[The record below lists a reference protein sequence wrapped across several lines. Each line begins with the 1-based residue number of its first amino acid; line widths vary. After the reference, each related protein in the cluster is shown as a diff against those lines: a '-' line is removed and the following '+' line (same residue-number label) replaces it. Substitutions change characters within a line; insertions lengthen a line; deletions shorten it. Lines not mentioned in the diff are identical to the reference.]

1 MPRPGTV
8 RVRSLVL
15 LAAGAMVLVGCGS
28 GTSLLVPGPGRA
40 HRHDVVHAPSRVS
53 PGVPAAAVHVIEG
66 WADALRAGHVTAAAR
81 YFHIPSF
88 FFSGSGPV
96 VELRS
101 LTDAEAINAGLPCGA
116 RFLTAKLEGPYVN
129 VLFRL
134 TNRPG
139 PGGAGGCGSGEGE
152 TARTNFLIRGGLI
165 VQWMRAPDQPG
176 DNGTPTTPANPTT
189 PSAPSP
195 TAPSP
200 PPGATTG
207 GGGTPL
213 V

>member
-1 MPRPGTV
+1 MSRAGTV
-8 RVRSLVL
+8 AAGPLAL
-15 LAAGAMVLVGCGS
+15 IAAGALALAGCGS
-28 GTSLLVPGPGRA
+28 GTSLLQSSSSRPKGRT
-40 HRHDVVHAPSRVS
+40 VTHAGMRVS
-53 PGVPAAAVHVIEG
+53 PGVPAEAVRVIQG
-66 WADALRAGHVTAAAR
+66 WADALRAGDVAAAAR
-81 YFHIPSF
+81 YFRIPSIF
-88 FFSGSGPV
+88 FAGSGPP

-101 LTDAEAINAGLPCGA
+101 LADAESANAALPCGA
-116 RFLTAKLEGPYVN
+116 RFLDARLDGRYIN

-139 PGGAGGCGSGEGE
+139 PGGAGGCGSGTGE

-165 VQWMRAPDQPG
+165 VVWLRAPDEPG
-176 DNGTPTTPANPTT
+176 DNGTPATPTVPNVP
-189 PSAPSP
+189 
-195 TAPSP
+195 APSP